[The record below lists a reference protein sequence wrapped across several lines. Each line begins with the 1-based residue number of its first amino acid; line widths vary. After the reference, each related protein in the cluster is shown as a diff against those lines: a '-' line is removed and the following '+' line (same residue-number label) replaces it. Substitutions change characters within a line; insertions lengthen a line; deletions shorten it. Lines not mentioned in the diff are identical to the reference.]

1 MTGLEICLL
10 CGGAM
15 TAFMFINFFVS
26 SWVLCFAIIL
36 LALGMPYNH
45 ADAGQSFLVCGGGGG
60 SGGLYSTVRN
70 QEIQRRLIIPGKI
83 KRSLIYE
90 LPHTI
95 AFI

>member
-1 MTGLEICLL
+1 MFTLRRGDDRLHVHQLFCKQL
-10 CGGAM
+10 GALFCNHPPGAGH
-15 TAFMFINFFVS
+15 AFN
-26 SWVLCFAIIL
+26 
-36 LALGMPYNH
+36 Y
-45 ADAGQSFLVCGGGGG
+45 ADAGQSFLVCSGGGG